1 MKKLLINRKKF
12 INWYLG
18 DSDDVMEFVELF
30 GMEEELA
37 STGSF
42 SVTSQSILESVI
54 KFAGYL
60 PDKVL
65 TAGQDY
71 ELDDNDDVI
80 TKGYDLITFDSNWV
94 VCGYCKGE
102 PVPEEDKEDCAC
114 PTCTN
119 DGGYLNMVT
128 EPVELSGAN
137 TDDLKKELE
146 SRGYFTDNLWHRDDV
161 EGQLHY
167 YNEENPDKKQLTIE
181 DIDWNRVLYGAL
193 TNEWIVEQVQE
204 SIYQNISE

>member
-42 SVTSQSILESVI
+42 SVTAQSMLESVI
-54 KFAGYL
+54 KFANYL
-60 PDKVL
+60 PEKVL
-65 TAGQDY
+65 ADDQDY
-71 ELDDNDDVI
+71 ELNHNDDVVVE
-80 TKGYDLITFDSNWV
+80 GYDLITFDSNWV

-114 PTCTN
+114 PTCN
-119 DGGYLNMVT
+119 GDGGYLNIVT

-137 TDDLKKELE
+137 TDDLKKELTN
-146 SRGYFTDNLWHRDDV
+146 RGYFTDNMWHRDDV

-181 DIDWNRVLYGAL
+181 ELDWNGILYGAL
-193 TNEWIVEQVQE
+193 TNEWIVEQVQQ
-204 SIYQNISE
+204 SIYQDISE

>member
-42 SVTSQSILESVI
+42 SVTAQSMLESVI
-54 KFAGYL
+54 KFANYL
-60 PDKVL
+60 PEKVL
-65 TAGQDY
+65 ADDQEY
-71 ELDDNDDVI
+71 ELNHNDDVVVE
-80 TKGYDLITFDSNWV
+80 GHDLITFDSNWV
-94 VCGYCKGE
+94 VCGYCKAE

-114 PTCTN
+114 PTCN
-119 DGGYLNMVT
+119 GDGGYLNMVT
-128 EPVELSGAN
+128 EPVELSGAS

-146 SRGYFTDNLWHRDDV
+146 SRGYFTENLWHVDDV
-161 EGQLHY
+161 ESQLAY
-167 YNEENPDKKQLTIE
+167 YNEEHPGEEKTLDHDQCLTILE
-181 DIDWNRVLYGAL
+181 SAM
-193 TNEWIVEQVQE
+193 TNEWLTEQIFQL
-204 SIYQNISE
+204 IYNEISE